1 MDSKSKT
8 ILEHAMVISEI
19 EKKWNCSTDRAVQL
33 FCKTLG
39 IRRPNTDKL
48 DAWSKN
54 KLKKFNGSKKSCCSD
69 SQQTKPEESS
79 CSSSCCSSCNGSC
92 H

>member
-8 ILEHAMVISEI
+8 ILENEMVISEI
-19 EKKWNCSTDRAVQL
+19 EKKWKCSTDRAVQL
-33 FCKTLG
+33 FCKALG
-39 IRRPNTDKL
+39 IRKPNTDKL

-54 KLKKFNGSKKSCCSD
+54 KLKKATAGKKTCCSD
-69 SQQTKPEESS
+69 SEKSDSHSCSCTSSS
-79 CSSSCCSSCNGSC
+79 CSGCHGSC